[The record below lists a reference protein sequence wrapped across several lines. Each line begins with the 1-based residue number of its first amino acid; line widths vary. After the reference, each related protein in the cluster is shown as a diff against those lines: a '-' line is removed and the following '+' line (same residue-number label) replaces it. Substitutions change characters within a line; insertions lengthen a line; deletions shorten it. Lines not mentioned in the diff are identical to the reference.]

1 MTDGEMSLRI
11 VLVPATMK
19 LSGDWN
25 WWVPR
30 WLGRVLPRFDIQGG
44 VGLRPSTSPAAAMP
58 AATAAKPSPCRR
70 ADGADWS
77 GGQQPD

>member
-1 MTDGEMSLRI
+1 MTDGDMSLRI

-30 WLGRVLPRFDIQGG
+30 WLGRVLPCFDIQGG
-44 VGLRPSTSPAAAMP
+44 VCLPAPEYEPGRGDAG
-58 AATAAKPSPCRR
+58 SDRR
-70 ADGADWS
+70 DAEPVLVG
-77 GGQQPD
+77 